1 MRSTSSAL
9 LVVDRIMC
17 LMIPVKHQ
25 KYYSLIVMIKVLSC
39 LVAGIVYIGGQIAV
53 EWPVEA
59 VTSEFLE
66 FKD

>member
-1 MRSTSSAL
+1 
-9 LVVDRIMC
+9 
-17 LMIPVKHQ
+17 MIPVKHQ